1 MSLLHYIATTPEEN
15 AQHGLAA
22 HGFFIPDVE
31 YLVDLEGLLSYIG
44 DKVGVGHCCVYCHK
58 VFASIRSCQDHMVR
72 MSCCA
77 SLRVSDTSSQA
88 SVSHCKMIYD
98 EEDGEWDDFYDF
110 SEQPLSDLQSAFVG
124 VLCVL
129 RLCNKASYSRA
140 FYISVTPDGHQ
151 MLIGD
156 TGKALGH
163 RDFRVYYAQRVPPSS
178 MQVATVSGAA
188 RERAAHLR
196 AIYTKMIGD
205 GRMRQLAPETAA
217 ARAARKHHHS
227 EQRKKDLRTAQTNE
241 LMMGKHFRR
250 RDIHW

>member
-1 MSLLHYIATTPEEN
+1 MIFTTSPN
-15 AQHGLAA
+15 SHSRIYRVRL
-22 HGFFIPDVE
+22 
-31 YLVDLEGLLSYIG
+31 
-44 DKVGVGHCCVYCHK
+44 CVFY
-58 VFASIRSCQDHMVR
+58 VFA
-72 MSCCA
+72 
-77 SLRVSDTSSQA
+77 T
-88 SVSHCKMIYD
+88 
-98 EEDGEWDDFYDF
+98 
-110 SEQPLSDLQSAFVG
+110 
-124 VLCVL
+124 
-129 RLCNKASYSRA
+129 RLLIHAH
-140 FYISVTPDGHQ
+140 FFISVTPDGHQ